1 MSEMLMLTSSDSI
14 EINRYEE
21 GIRNSG
27 RSFNWVLVRDTLR
40 FLRKS
45 KIRKSNL
52 VSKYGLK
59 LVTQYFN
66 KLEDQEGYDTI
77 EQVIV
82 ACLDCGDHTNP
93 KKLFEQLKSKFGKD
107 SVRVQRIHALCLESN
122 NQLAEALQIFE
133 SILKKYPSDALS
145 MKRQVAIFKGQGNL
159 SKAIQV
165 LNAYLQIYMC
175 DLEAWLELSSFH
187 ISYLSYSTA
196 LYCLEEVLLN
206 APINFVFYIKYA
218 EPLYC
223 LGGNENYNSAVQ
235 YYTHA
240 LELNSPTE
248 MDKLDHPPTFLPAIY
263 GIIMSIYSLCEEG
276 YQLKE
281 SQLKLMEWAQNNLL
295 TITKKYSSNDKI
307 NLVKHFIDSTDI
319 FNKE

>member
-133 SILKKYPSDALS
+133 SILKKYPSDA
-145 MKRQVAIFKGQGNL
+145 VCI
-159 SKAIQV
+159 
-165 LNAYLQIYMC
+165 IY
-175 DLEAWLELSSFH
+175 
-187 ISYLSYSTA
+187 
-196 LYCLEEVLLN
+196 
-206 APINFVFYIKYA
+206 
-218 EPLYC
+218 
-223 LGGNENYNSAVQ
+223 
-235 YYTHA
+235 
-240 LELNSPTE
+240 
-248 MDKLDHPPTFLPAIY
+248 
-263 GIIMSIYSLCEEG
+263 
-276 YQLKE
+276 
-281 SQLKLMEWAQNNLL
+281 
-295 TITKKYSSNDKI
+295 
-307 NLVKHFIDSTDI
+307 
-319 FNKE
+319 